1 VDPDKD
7 AKLKRALGDSSV
19 KLEVGQ
25 TDDHYWD
32 EYAKAHPPAK

>member
-1 VDPDKD
+1 
-7 AKLKRALGDSSV
+7 V

-32 EYAKAHPPAK
+32 EYAKAHPPAKQ